1 MIRAIIIEDE
11 PHAQRE
17 LQRLLEELSHS
28 VSVVAIADSVE
39 EGIEVIELHKEVD
52 IIFMDIQLS
61 DGLSFDIFESIDVTS
76 PVIFTTAFDEYAI
89 RAFKV
94 NSVDYLLKPVM
105 PEALQSAVDKFVH
118 QSQPKV
124 DFEKLIAA
132 FAPSQTQY
140 RERWAVRVGDKLK
153 RFTKEDIAYFYA
165 DDDAL
170 YLVPNSGP
178 AVIIEGTLQQ
188 SAETLDPKHFFQI
201 SRKLIISYPCIQKV
215 EKYGSSQYALE
226 VYPSFP
232 ERVLVSRSRMK
243 DFNQWLNQ

>member
-1 MIRAIIIEDE
+1 MIRALIIEDE

-17 LQRLLEELSHS
+17 LQRLLEDLSQS

-39 EGIEVIELHKEVD
+39 EAIVVIEAHREVD

-61 DGLSFDIFESIDVTS
+61 DGLSFDIFERIEVTS
-76 PVIFTTAFDEYAI
+76 PVVFTTAFDEYAI

-105 PEALQSAVDKFVH
+105 PEALQAAVDKFVQH
-118 QSQPKV
+118 SNPKV

-132 FAPSQTQY
+132 FTPAKSSY
-140 RERWAVRVGDKLK
+140 RERWAVRVGEKLK
-153 RFTKEDIAYFYA
+153 RFTQEDIAYFYA

-170 YLVPNSGP
+170 YLVPNTGP

-188 SAETLDPKHFFQI
+188 MCETLDPKHFFQI

-226 VYPSFP
+226 VHPSFP